1 MRKSRAKNQ
10 PRNENWFLIVA
21 KDNSCQGY
29 IPVKD
34 EEEACEKFGLKIDQ
48 CSVKRVE
55 WSGEEFVEVDKAEQG
70 KLLL

>member
-1 MRKSRAKNQ
+1 MREN
-10 PRNENWFLIVA
+10 NEDWFSITA

-29 IPVKD
+29 IPSRNK
-34 EEEACEKFGLKIDQ
+34 EEACEKFGLKIDQ

-55 WSGEEFVEVDKAEQG
+55 WSGKEFVEFDNVEQG